1 MMRTP
6 ALSTSLARAVH
17 EQAGRTPHAPAVR
30 DGDRTLDYRTLEA
43 EATHAA
49 AGLRALRVGPG
60 DAVAVG
66 LPRGWRLVCVML
78 GVLRLGARVVPLDL
92 QSPAERR
99 DHVLRDSGAAVF
111 VHAGDAPT
119 DPPPRTAAV
128 PVDELLRSGRDSADR
143 PLPPDTA
150 PPVSFLFYTSGTT
163 GRPKGVEVRDSGV
176 LRLAHPGYIRLEE
189 TARFACLASPA
200 FDALS
205 FEVWVPLLT
214 GGCCV
219 VLADDD
225 VQSPERLAEVL
236 LRERVDT
243 AFVTAALFH
252 AVVGTVP
259 DCFAGLGQ
267 LLVGGEQLNARAV
280 RSWYRHN
287 AGSRTRLYN
296 VYGPTECSTFALCH
310 PVARDA
316 DTPVVPI
323 GRALPETGTALV
335 VPGTTR
341 AAAPGEVAELLLS
354 GAGVAAGYRNL
365 PEESAR
371 RFVPL
376 PRPDGPPVVH
386 YRTGDLVR
394 RDARGDIEYVGR
406 ADRQV
411 KVRGFRVEPGELEQR
426 ILAHPAVRQAHVC
439 SRRVGADG
447 PNELLAYLVVDPE
460 LAWEDVDRHLAAG
473 LPVYMRPHHLF
484 RIGAVPR
491 TANGKVDEAALL
503 ARTDPPW
510 RPDGDAAGAT
520 DPWQRELL
528 EMAGQVLGL
537 PDLRPGD
544 TWIACGGDSLKALR
558 LRFEIRRRWNRDLPQ
573 SLVLGSDLATLAE
586 AVRAVRTAPDTGAV
600 VYPAVPAA
608 GARSAPATSEQQRLW
623 LLQQQSPHSRA
634 YDVRLAFAVEGD
646 VDVAA
651 LRRASSRLV
660 ARHPALRT
668 AFEAA
673 PGGLLQVVGE
683 PYDPWTGATERHT
696 SSGAHAAPASSASS
710 ASSVSTASPGEG
722 AGGEP
727 ESGAGQD
734 AFFAEPFDLSRP
746 RMLRVGLR
754 PSASGSGSVLLLHLH
769 HIAVDGWSLNVLLHD
784 LSEGYAAALAGTDS
798 GPERAA
804 PAPTPLDFAVWQ
816 EQWRAD
822 PAYDALRTG
831 LLAHYAEHAA
841 PEQAM
846 PQQALTPEARPGA
859 ALLHTQLDVVRR
871 AALDRLCGAAG
882 LTRFQ
887 VLLAV
892 YAWALY
898 GVTGSTR
905 PRVAAPVAGRP
916 VREFEHSVG
925 MFANTVLLPLDVSPG
940 QQLREQLLR
949 LGRDTQEVL
958 ERQDVALADV
968 VQARSPQL
976 GAGSPFDF
984 LFVLE
989 NTDFET
995 LTLPDCETSPWWPVP
1010 AEAKCPMT
1018 LSVLE
1023 RPDGLLCQW
1032 EYAEDHFTPAR
1043 AAAVADLFRQG
1054 VDALTEEPSGTA
1066 AGNAAGTVADLV
1078 AGYRR
1083 SLPEPGRG
1091 ESRDLAWETVAEGF
1105 ARQVARTPSAP
1116 ALMTAQGPVDYRT
1129 LDAWAAA
1136 LAADLLTAAPV
1147 PDGEG
1152 PCHVALFLEPSA
1164 EHVVALLALARLNL
1178 TAVPLDPSYP
1188 PVLLRQILEQTDPL
1202 CVLLPPGDQSAFD
1215 AVDPGGL
1222 PRRTVTL
1229 SEAAAPPLPAHR
1241 GGRPLYTLFTSG
1253 STGVPKGVRVYDR
1266 TLCNLLQWQEAS
1278 GGPGGAA
1285 ATQQFS
1291 MLSFDVSF
1299 QEIFGTLCAGGCLH
1313 LVRPGWRQ
1321 DVPALL
1327 DQLDAAGIERIH
1339 LPFVALQMLAE
1350 HAVHLGRHPSRLR
1363 EVVTAGEQLVCTD
1376 AVRRWFA
1383 GMPGSRLFNQ
1393 YGPTETHV
1401 VSSLCLDGDPSR
1413 WPDRPA
1419 IGGPVANAVL
1429 HVVDEAGQPVPPG
1442 CPGELL
1448 LGGVVDAPC
1457 YLGDGRL
1464 NEERFTELPGQGL
1477 FYRSGDRARFDADG
1491 LLHFLG
1497 RADDQIKLSGHR
1509 LELGQVEAALLRHP
1523 GVVGAVVAVDGAELV
1538 ACLTCREPTPSAAGL
1553 REHLAGLLPAHVRVG
1568 RFRLLAGLPRTP
1580 SGKLDREAA
1589 LRAPSRELPAAHHV
1603 AAGPTSGREA
1613 ALAAAFEEATGSAIG
1628 SDETY
1633 FEAGA
1638 SSLDLMRFHLHCTTV
1653 LGLPLTVADLFEH
1666 VTVRR
1671 LARFLDSR
1679 QSPPDGEPPQPRE
1692 AAPGTGARTAAGTR
1706 AGLGAEPG
1714 AASGA
1719 HAGAEADTGSGAGTE
1734 GIAVVGMAVRA
1745 PGAPDLAAFWELI
1758 AAGGSGIEYFDA
1770 PEGVVG
1776 ARSQMDGLL
1785 AFDPD
1790 RFGISRREAR
1800 LMDPQQRHLLM
1811 GCVEALAH
1819 AGLADTGAV
1828 RVGLVAGAGE
1838 NTYFQAM
1845 LREAD
1850 PALLPDEFQ
1859 LALHHDKDFLATK
1872 AAYHLGLTGPAFTTQ
1887 TACSSSLV
1895 AVHLA
1900 AGLLRQGDA
1909 DVMLAGGV
1917 LVDTS
1922 LSRGYRYRPQHIF
1935 SADGHCRPFSDDAD
1949 GTIGGS
1955 GVGVLV
1961 LKTLSRAR
1969 EDGDT
1974 VYAVIT
1980 GSAVN
1985 NDGSAKLGYSA
1996 PSLPGQRAAV
2006 RTALRR
2012 SGRPGSDVAY
2022 VEAHGTGTRLG
2033 DPVEAEALR
2042 QALGTTEPDH
2052 CALSSVKSQI
2062 GHLGAAAGAVGLI
2075 RAVLSVHHGVIPPTR
2090 GFRALNPEIGPDA
2103 APFYVPAEALP
2114 WPAGRERV
2122 AAVSS
2127 FGIGGTN
2134 AHLVLEAAPPTRAGA
2149 GSAADHGAVP
2159 LVVLSAAGASR
2170 LRSDAAR
2177 IADYLERRPDAY
2189 GQVLRHLQAGRP
2201 QERLRIAS
2209 VCPTPRSAVAWLRT
2223 AAADATGPTAADAD
2237 ADAEVAE
2244 IAEVAATAAMA
2255 VAGAMAPGSP
2265 VSAAQVRSA
2274 SELAAAWLAG
2284 RTVAWPKGAAQAP
2297 WDFPPPSF
2305 DLADFDF
2312 ERVAAANS
2320 TTERSAAPATAA
2332 PVPERLPEAEWL
2344 HQPQWVRLRRAA
2356 TVPRGECARPLVV
2369 VADGP
2374 ADAALVDAFAV
2385 GGRRVVWV
2393 RASDSLARTGAD
2405 RFEADPADRAH
2416 LRYVIDAV
2424 AEDGP
2429 PGIDWV
2435 HMLPLSLEG
2444 AVRAA
2449 TLDRAGWA
2457 CLDTPAALLQA
2468 VSGSPHGALLRPWWL
2483 SRGSRPVHGEVG
2495 RPEAALLAGV
2505 TEVGP
2510 QEGAPQG
2517 HWVDLPGTETQT
2529 ETETKTQTET
2539 KTETETGTGSET
2551 KTGTATASA
2560 PATAPDAD
2568 TWAPQLAALLA
2579 EPETAVLPRQLA
2591 LRQGY
2596 WWEQVLL
2603 PVAAAPDT
2611 AAPALSAEEG
2621 DHLVLGGTGGL
2632 GTGIAAWLLAH
2643 TPGRVLLLSRHP
2655 RLPDALARW
2664 AERVELIE
2672 ADLAAEPT
2680 ASVAGRIASRTG
2692 ALASVVHAAG
2702 TAAGELVARRDAVGM
2717 RQALAPKLRGALL
2730 VERLVEEHRPALAV
2744 YCSSVSAHLGGV
2756 GQFDYAAANALL
2768 DAFARHD
2775 RPGGGTT
2782 ARLTLAW
2789 DVWRETGMAVRA
2801 LRGDARHQAHL
2812 AVGLTVE
2819 EGQRVF
2825 ARAVGLGLPHLLV
2838 STTDPE
2844 ASRVFYAA
2852 PGAPAARP
2860 PGASA
2865 HASAADADAADTA
2878 DGAPEEDSTRE
2889 LLAKQLCAWLEVDR
2903 LDPDASLYDLGADSL
2918 TLLSVIETVDRTFG
2932 VELDLGSLSHR
2943 VSLEEI
2949 VERLEEARGKA
2960 DRPFDAHEVT
2970 LQVWQ
2975 EGTGSDV
2982 VCLVH
2987 PVGGD
2992 IQAYRF
2998 LAAALD
3004 PRVTVAL
3011 IADPGLRSRE
3021 LPGWTITE
3029 RAHRYLDALRARFP
3043 DAAWRWHLAGWS
3055 FGAWV
3060 AAGMAAEAESAGR
3073 PARSLHLLDPPP
3085 PGSGTVFQEYDER
3098 QLKTVFA
3105 AELGMGGEE
3114 AGPGEQAETYA
3125 DRLTRCCRANLLSM
3139 AGHRLPRITT
3149 TPTRLWLA
3157 RDPVEGLPQ
3166 LGTPRKQLAHWR
3178 PHLPDL
3184 PDSTGPQV
3192 LATTHYGVVRPPHAA
3207 AVAQV
3212 IGTTVAGDT
3221 ADGPTAR

>member
-1 MMRTP
+1 MNHTARGMMRTP
-6 ALSTSLARAVH
+6 ALSTGLARAVH
-17 EQAGRTPHAPAVR
+17 ERAGLTPHAPAVS
-30 DGDRTLDYRTLEA
+30 DGGRTLDYAALDA
-43 EATHAA
+43 EAAGAA
-49 AGLRALRVGPG
+49 AALRALRVGPG
-60 DAVAVG
+60 DAVAVA
-66 LPRGWRLVCVML
+66 LPRSWQLVCVML
-78 GVLRLGARVVPLDL
+78 GVLRLGARVVPVDL

-99 DHVLRDSGAAVF
+99 DHVLADSGAV
-111 VHAGDAPT
+111 VHVHTGDAPHGL
-119 DPPPRTAAV
+119 PPGVAAV
-128 PVDELLRSGRDSADR
+128 PVDGLLRDGRDAVDR
-143 PLPPDTA
+143 PSPPDTA
-150 PPVSFLFYTSGTT
+150 PPVSFVFYTSGTT
-163 GRPKGVEVRDSGV
+163 GRPKGVEVRDAGI
-176 LRLAHPGYIRLEE
+176 LRLARPGYLRLEE
-189 TARFACLASPA
+189 TERFACLANPA

-243 AFVTAALFH
+243 AFVTAALFN
-252 AVVGTVP
+252 AVVATVP

-267 LLVGGEQLNARAV
+267 LLIGGEQLNARAV

-287 AGSRTRLYN
+287 AGSGTRLYN
-296 VYGPTECSTFALCH
+296 GYGPTECSTFALCH
-310 PVARDA
+310 PIPRDL

-323 GRALPETGTALV
+323 GRTLPETGATLV

-341 AAAPGEVAELLLS
+341 EAAPGEVAELLLS
-354 GAGVAAGYRNL
+354 GAGLAAGYRNL

-376 PRPDGPPVVH
+376 SRPDGPPVVH

-394 RDARGDIEYVGR
+394 RDARGDIEYIGR

-411 KVRGFRVEPGELEQR
+411 KVRGFRIEPGELEQG

-439 SRRVGADG
+439 TRRAGGDG
-447 PNELLAYLVVDPE
+447 PNELLAYLVVDSALTWAE
-460 LAWEDVDRHLAAG
+460 FDRHLAAH
-473 LPVYMRPHHLF
+473 LPAYMRPHHLY
-484 RIGAVPR
+484 RIDAVPR
-491 TANGKVDEAALL
+491 TANGKADQAALL

-510 RPDGDAAGAT
+510 RPDGDAAEVT
-520 DPWQRELL
+520 DPVQRELL
-528 EMAGQVLGL
+528 EMAGRVLGL

-544 TWIACGGDSLKALR
+544 TWIACGGDSLTALR

-573 SLVLGSDLATLAE
+573 SLVLRGDLAALAE
-586 AVRAVRTAPDTGAV
+586 AVRAAPDTDAPG
-600 VYPAVPAA
+600 YPSASAA
-608 GARSAPATSEQQRLW
+608 GAGSAPATSEQQRLW
-623 LLQQQSPHSRA
+623 LIQQQSPHSRA

-646 VDVAA
+646 VDVPA

-673 PGGLLQVVGE
+673 PEGLLQVVGE
-683 PYDPWTGATERHT
+683 PYDPWVPAER
-696 SSGAHAAPASSASS
+696 PY
-710 ASSVSTASPGEG
+710 ASPGVV
-722 AGGEP
+722 AGGVP
-727 ESGAGQD
+727 DPGAPQD

-746 RMLRVGLR
+746 RMLRMGLL
-754 PSASGSGSVLLLHLH
+754 PAESGSGSVLLLHLH
-769 HIAVDGWSLNVLLHD
+769 HIAVDGWSVNVLLRD
-784 LSEGYAAALAGTDS
+784 LSDGYAAALAGGEDA
-798 GPERAA
+798 PDRAA

-816 EQWRAD
+816 EQWRAE

-831 LLAHYAEHAA
+831 LLAHYADRTELGRAVPQPA
-841 PEQAM
+841 PHPAD
-846 PQQALTPEARPGA
+846 RPGA

-898 GVTGSTR
+898 GVTGDAR

-916 VREFEHSVG
+916 VREFEDSVG
-925 MFANTVLLPLDVSPG
+925 MFANTVLLPLDVSPRRE
-940 QQLREQLLR
+940 LRQELLR

-968 VQARSPQL
+968 VQGQGPRHR
-976 GAGSPFDF
+976 AGSPFDF

-989 NTDFET
+989 NTDFDSLE
-995 LTLPDCETSPWWPVP
+995 LPGCETSPRWPVP
-1010 AEAKCPMT
+1010 AGAKCPVT
-1018 LSVLE
+1018 LSVIE
-1023 RPDGLLCQW
+1023 RPDGLACQW
-1032 EYAEDHFTPAR
+1032 EYAPEHFTPER
-1043 AAAVADLFRQG
+1043 AAALAELFRRG
-1054 VDALTEEPSGTA
+1054 VDALAEEHCAT
-1066 AGNAAGTVADLV
+1066 GTVADLV
-1078 AGYRR
+1078 AGHRG

-1091 ESRDLAWETVAEGF
+1091 ESRAWAWTTVAEGF
-1105 ARQVARTPSAP
+1105 ALQVARTPSDP
-1116 ALMTAQGPVDYRT
+1116 ALMTAEGPVDYRT

-1136 LAADLLTAAPV
+1136 LAADLRATAGAR
-1147 PDGEG
+1147 GAEG
-1152 PCHVALFLEPSA
+1152 PCHVALFLEPSV

-1178 TAVPLDPSYP
+1178 TAVPVDPSYP
-1188 PVLLRQILEQTDPL
+1188 PALLRQILEQTDPL

-1215 AVDPGGL
+1215 AVDPRGRLGL

-1229 SEAAAPPLPAHR
+1229 SAAPDPALPVPPHR
-1241 GGRPLYTLFTSG
+1241 GERPLYTLFTSG
-1253 STGVPKGVRVYDR
+1253 STGTPKGVRVYDR
-1266 TLCNLLQWQEAS
+1266 TLCNLLQWQAAS
-1278 GGPGGAA
+1278 GGLGGAA

-1299 QEIFGTLCAGGCLH
+1299 QEIFGTLCSGGCLH
-1313 LVRPGWRQ
+1313 LVRPGLRQ

-1327 DQLDAAGIERIH
+1327 DRLEAAGIERLF

-1350 HAVHLGRHPSRLR
+1350 HAVHLGRYPSRLR

-1413 WPDRPA
+1413 WPERPA

-1429 HVVDEAGQPVPPG
+1429 HVVDEAGLPVPPG
-1442 CPGELL
+1442 CPGDLL
-1448 LGGVVDAPC
+1448 LGGVIDAPC

-1477 FYRSGDRARFDADG
+1477 FYRSGDRARFDSDG

-1497 RADDQIKLSGHR
+1497 RADDQVKLSGHR
-1509 LELGQVEAALLRHP
+1509 LEPGQVEAALLRHP
-1523 GVVGAVVAVDGAELV
+1523 AVVGAVVAVDGGELV
-1538 ACLTCREPTPSAAGL
+1538 ACLRCGDAAPSPAEL
-1553 REHLAGLLPAHVRVG
+1553 REHLAGLLPAHVRVA
-1568 RFRLLAGLPRTP
+1568 RYRLLAELPRTP

-1589 LRAPSRELPAAHHV
+1589 LRAPSRELPGAHRAAD
-1603 AAGPTSGREA
+1603 GPSSGREA

-1628 SDETY
+1628 PDQTY

-1638 SSLDLMRFHLHCTTV
+1638 SSLDLMRFHLRCTTV

-1671 LARFLDSR
+1671 LARFLDT
-1679 QSPPDGEPPQPRE
+1679 DAG
-1692 AAPGTGARTAAGTR
+1692 AGTGGVAGAGMSTGTATSTSVGAGT
-1706 AGLGAEPG
+1706 GD
-1714 AASGA
+1714 
-1719 HAGAEADTGSGAGTE
+1719 HAGAAAGAGAGDLTGAAAGAE

-1758 AAGGSGIEYFDA
+1758 ASGAGGIEYFDA
-1770 PEGVVG
+1770 PEGIVG

-1785 AFDPD
+1785 AFDPE
-1790 RFGISRREAR
+1790 RFGISRQEAR

-1811 GCVEALAH
+1811 ACVEALAH
-1819 AGLADTGAV
+1819 AGLADTGAA

-1850 PALLPDEFQ
+1850 PAHLPDGFQ

-1872 AAYHLGLTGPAFTTQ
+1872 AAYHLGLTGPVLAAQ

-1900 AGLLRQGDA
+1900 AGMLRQGDA

-1922 LSRGYRYRPQHIF
+1922 LSQGYRYRPQHIL

-1949 GTIGGS
+1949 GTVGGS
-1955 GVGVLV
+1955 GTGVLV
-1961 LKTLSRAR
+1961 LKPLSRAR
-1969 EDGDT
+1969 ADGDT

-1996 PSLPGQRAAV
+1996 PSLAGQRAAV

-2052 CALSSVKSQI
+2052 CALTSVKSQI

-2090 GFRALNPEIGPDA
+2090 GFRALNPEIGPDPT
-2103 APFYVPAEALP
+2103 PFYVPTEALP
-2114 WPAGRERV
+2114 WPARRDRV

-2134 AHLVLEAAPPTRAGA
+2134 AHVVLEG
-2149 GSAADHGAVP
+2149 GSAAGPPDAADSGAADQEVVP
-2159 LVVLSAAGASR
+2159 LVVLSAAGAVR
-2170 LRSDAAR
+2170 LRSDASR
-2177 IADYLERRPDAY
+2177 IADYLERRPEAY

-2201 QERLRIAS
+2201 QERLRAAA
-2209 VCPTPRSAVAWLRT
+2209 VCPTPLSAVDWLR
-2223 AAADATGPTAADAD
+2223 AAAASSAEPGAGERPAAPPRDP
-2237 ADAEVAE
+2237 
-2244 IAEVAATAAMA
+2244 VAAAEC
-2255 VAGAMAPGSP
+2255 
-2265 VSAAQVRSA
+2265 RSV
-2274 SELAAAWLAG
+2274 SELADAWLAG
-2284 RTVAWPKGAAQAP
+2284 RTVAWPEGSAQAP

-2305 DLADFDF
+2305 DLADFHF
-2312 ERVAAANS
+2312 GRASAAHSAPAPSGAPAAAPS
-2320 TTERSAAPATAA
+2320 GALAAART
-2332 PVPERLPEAEWL
+2332 PERLPEAQWL

-2356 TVPRGECARPLVV
+2356 TVPRGDRARTLVV
-2369 VADGP
+2369 VAEGP
-2374 ADAALVDAFAV
+2374 ADAALVDAFAA
-2385 GGRRVVWV
+2385 GHRRVVWV
-2393 RASDSLARTGAD
+2393 RASADRARTGAD
-2405 RFEADPADRAH
+2405 RFEADPADPAH
-2416 LRYVIDAV
+2416 LRYVLDAV
-2424 AEDGP
+2424 TEDGP
-2429 PGIDWV
+2429 PGVDWV
-2435 HMLPLSLEG
+2435 HMLPLSVDG
-2444 AVRAA
+2444 PVHATSVDRAA
-2449 TLDRAGWA
+2449 WA
-2457 CLDTPAALLQA
+2457 CLDTPAALLRA
-2468 VSGSPHGALLRPWWL
+2468 VSGRPYAALLRPWWV
-2483 SRGSRPVHGEVG
+2483 SRGARPVHGDVS
-2495 RPEAALLAGV
+2495 RPETALLAGV

-2510 QEGAPQG
+2510 QEGAPRG
-2517 HWVDLPGTETQT
+2517 HWVDLPGT
-2529 ETETKTQTET
+2529 
-2539 KTETETGTGSET
+2539 G
-2551 KTGTATASA
+2551 
-2560 PATAPDAD
+2560 P
-2568 TWAPQLAALLA
+2568 WAAQLAALFA
-2579 EPETAVLPRQLA
+2579 EPETAGLPRQLA
-2591 LRQGY
+2591 LRQGC

-2603 PVAAAPDT
+2603 PVAAAPDHEGEPL
-2611 AAPALSAEEG
+2611 PASEG
-2621 DHLVLGGTGGL
+2621 DHLILGGTGGL

-2643 TPGRVLLLSRHP
+2643 TPGRVLLLSRRP
-2655 RLPDALARW
+2655 RLPEVLAPW
-2664 AERVELIE
+2664 AERVELVD
-2672 ADLAAEPT
+2672 ADLAVEPT
-2680 ASVAGRIASRTG
+2680 AEVAVRIASRTTG
-2692 ALASVVHAAG
+2692 LASVVHAAG
-2702 TAAGELVARRDAVGM
+2702 VAAGGLVARRDAENM
-2717 RQALAPKLRGALL
+2717 RKALAPKLRGALL
-2730 VERLVEEHRPALAV
+2730 VEQLIEEHRPALAV
-2744 YCSSVSAHLGGV
+2744 YCSSMSAHLGGV

-2768 DAFARHD
+2768 DAFARYGG
-2775 RPGGGTT
+2775 PGGGTT
-2782 ARLTLAW
+2782 ARSALAW
-2789 DVWRETGMAVRA
+2789 DVWRETGMAVRT
-2801 LRGDARHQAHL
+2801 LHSDARHRAHL
-2812 AVGLTVE
+2812 GVGLTVD

-2838 STTDPE
+2838 STTDVE
-2844 ASRVFYAA
+2844 ESRVFYEGAGHDASDVPAA
-2852 PGAPAARP
+2852 RLPGAPAGDRAP
-2860 PGASA
+2860 APDSA
-2865 HASAADADAADTA
+2865 
-2878 DGAPEEDSTRE
+2878 RE
-2889 LLAKQLCAWLEVDR
+2889 LLAEQLCILLGVDR

-2918 TLLSVIETVDRTFG
+2918 TLLSVIEAVDRSFG

-2943 VSLEEI
+2943 VSLDEI
-2949 VERLEEARGKA
+2949 VARLDEARGEA
-2960 DRPFDAHEVT
+2960 DRTQDSQDHLNPEEGKDEDGDGDEVT
-2970 LQVWQ
+2970 LTVWQ
-2975 EGTGSDV
+2975 QGAGRDV

-2992 IQAYRF
+2992 VQAYRF

-3004 PRVTVAL
+3004 PGATVAL
-3011 IADPGLRSRE
+3011 IADPGLRGRE
-3021 LPGWTITE
+3021 LPRWTIAE
-3029 RAHRYLDALRARFP
+3029 RAHHYLAALRARFP
-3043 DAAWRWHLAGWS
+3043 ETTWRWHLAGWS

-3085 PGSGTVFQEYDER
+3085 PGSGSVFQEYDER

-3105 AELGMGGEE
+3105 AELGLGGEE
-3114 AGPGEQAETYA
+3114 TGPGRQADTYA
-3125 DRLTRCCRANLLSM
+3125 DRLTRCCLANLHSM
-3139 AGHRLPRITT
+3139 AAHRLPRITVT
-3149 TPTRLWLA
+3149 ATRLWLA
-3157 RDPVEGLPQ
+3157 RDPVEGLPS
-3166 LGTPRKQLAHWR
+3166 LGTPGEQRARWR
-3178 PHLPDL
+3178 AHLPE
-3184 PDSTGPQV
+3184 PTAAEV
-3192 LATTHYGVVRPPHAA
+3192 LDTTHYGVVRPPHAA
-3207 AVAQV
+3207 AVAHAV
-3212 IGTTVAGDT
+3212 NEAVHEAVAEGST
-3221 ADGPTAR
+3221 GGSAAR